1 MGVVYFN
8 NKNISE
14 CNLVTKF
21 IVDNGGVIDIHE
33 DDLIIYHVTKKC
45 GIAEKILELINCGT
59 IKPSYCEFI

>member
-21 IVDNGGVIDIHE
+21 IVENGGLIDVHE
-33 DDLIIYHVTKKC
+33 DDLVIYHVTKKC
-45 GIAEKILELINCGT
+45 GIAEKILELVNRRIIN
-59 IKPSYCEFI
+59 PQYCEFI